1 VVVVLRRGLAR
12 WRVLVPVGWVA
23 RVIWD
28 AGALSVAL
36 PGSVVRAAPAYDPAE
51 PLGPDLEA
59 RLVR

>member
-1 VVVVLRRGLAR
+1 
-12 WRVLVPVGWVA
+12 
-23 RVIWD
+23 VIWD